1 MSLLKSTTLSF
12 AFLVSLS
19 ALAGAAESP
28 NLGQPM
34 SEADL
39 KAWDISIGPDG
50 KGLPA
55 GQGTIP
61 QGEAIYAAKC
71 QACHGEKG
79 AGRPNDALVGGFDT
93 LAGDKPALKTVGSYW
108 PYPTTFFDYVRRAM
122 PWNEPKSLTN
132 EEVYALSAY
141 VFSLNGLIKPDA
153 VMNAQT
159 LPQVQMPNR
168 DGFITFPRTAKID

>member
-1 MSLLKSTTLSF
+1 
-12 AFLVSLS
+12 
-19 ALAGAAESP
+19 
-28 NLGQPM
+28 
-34 SEADL
+34 
-39 KAWDISIGPDG
+39 
-50 KGLPA
+50 
-55 GQGTIP
+55 
-61 QGEAIYAAKC
+61 
-71 QACHGEKG
+71 
-79 AGRPNDALVGGFDT
+79 
-93 LAGDKPALKTVGSYW
+93 
-108 PYPTTFFDYVRRAM
+108 M